1 MHRLPAVDANI
12 ILRFLTNDDPLKAE
26 ACAALLERIECDDV
40 QVWLPDLVLAD
51 TIWTLEKFYGVS
63 KARSLN

>member
-26 ACAALLERIECDDV
+26 ACAALLERIECDE
-40 QVWLPDLVLAD
+40 ARFGFR
-51 TIWTLEKFYGVS
+51 IWSWQTRFGHWRNFTE
-63 KARSLN
+63 